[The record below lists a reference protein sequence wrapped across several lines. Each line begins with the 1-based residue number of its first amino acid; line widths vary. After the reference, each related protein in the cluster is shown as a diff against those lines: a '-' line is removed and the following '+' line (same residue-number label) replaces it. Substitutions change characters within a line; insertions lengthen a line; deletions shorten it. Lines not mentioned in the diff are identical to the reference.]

1 MKEMK
6 EILKEE
12 DQEEKVKVKEEE
24 NIMRKEEKVKEK
36 EDINKE
42 MKIMTEDPNNPN
54 KDTDKISLKKL
65 KMTNTE
71 EGKKRQGEINKDLKE
86 ESLSMSTRKN
96 TWTEETKREKKEV
109 TDNQER
115 TDIQAMMN
123 IDLHILSQLS
133 DFFNLK
139 MI

>member
-12 DQEEKVKVKEEE
+12 DQEEKVKVKVKEEE

-71 EGKKRQGEINKDLKE
+71 EEKKRQGEINKDLKE

-96 TWTEETKREKKEV
+96 T
-109 TDNQER
+109 
-115 TDIQAMMN
+115 
-123 IDLHILSQLS
+123 
-133 DFFNLK
+133 
-139 MI
+139 

>member
-1 MKEMK
+1 MK

-65 KMTNTE
+65 KMTNIE
-71 EGKKRQGEINKDLKE
+71 EEKKRQGEINKDLKE

-96 TWTEETKREKKEV
+96 T
-109 TDNQER
+109 
-115 TDIQAMMN
+115 
-123 IDLHILSQLS
+123 
-133 DFFNLK
+133 
-139 MI
+139 

>member
-1 MKEMK
+1 MK

-42 MKIMTEDPNNPN
+42 MKIMTEDPNTPN

-71 EGKKRQGEINKDLKE
+71 EEKKRQGEINKDLKE

-96 TWTEETKREKKEV
+96 T
-109 TDNQER
+109 
-115 TDIQAMMN
+115 
-123 IDLHILSQLS
+123 
-133 DFFNLK
+133 
-139 MI
+139 